1 MTDREYAADL
11 ARAAELLSSSHHA
24 IALTGAGISTPSGI
38 PDFRSPGSGLWQH
51 NDPMEVASLS
61 VFRYHPE
68 RFFQWVRPLARD
80 ILEAEPNA
88 AHRALATLE
97 QAGVLHGVITQN
109 IDDLH
114 RRAGSRVVYEVH
126 GHLRQAT
133 CVNCYRR
140 YPSARLL
147 ADFAASGEIPRCPE
161 CGGIL
166 KPEVVLFG
174 EQLPY
179 LVVQDAK
186 ALLHASDLIMVV
198 GSSLDVTPAAVFPV
212 NAINEGASL
221 IIINHQPT
229 YLDPRADVIFRQDV
243 AKVLPDLVKE
253 VLVDQA

>member
-1 MTDREYAADL
+1 MTDRSYAQKL
-11 ARAAELLSSSHHA
+11 ARAAGLLKSARHA

-38 PDFRSPGSGLWQH
+38 PDFRSAGSGMWQRD
-51 NDPMEVASLS
+51 DPMEVASLS
-61 VFRYHPE
+61 AFRYQPE
-68 RFFQWVRPLARD
+68 RFFEWVRPLARD

-88 AHRALATLE
+88 AHRALASLE
-97 QAGVLHGVITQN
+97 QAGLLQGVITQN

-114 RRAGSRVVYEVH
+114 RRAGSKIICEVH

-133 CVNCYRR
+133 CVNCFRR

-147 ADFAASGEIPRCPE
+147 AEFAEHGEIPRCPE

-166 KPEVVLFG
+166 KPEVVLLG

-186 ALLHASDLIMVV
+186 ALVMASDLILVA
-198 GSSLDVTPAAVFPV
+198 GSSLEVTPAATFPV
-212 NAINEGASL
+212 SALNAGASL
-221 IIINHQPT
+221 IIVNHQPT
-229 YLDPRADVIFRQDV
+229 YLDPRAEVVFRQDV
-243 AKVLPDLVKE
+243 AQVLPDLAKE